1 MGCSQKNLGLNL
13 PFYTYLLYKLTYTL
27 ESLFSLTEKW
37 ANNTYFIE
45 LLWEFNGMPYENYL
59 FSIVHNPKEAVNKW

>member
-45 LLWEFNGMPYENYL
+45 LL
-59 FSIVHNPKEAVNKW
+59 